1 MNRRTLGFVP
11 LILLVILATI
21 GCEEDENAQVAKVA
35 IEAAKQQAELNQE
48 MSRLNREVASGT
60 KRLVEANA
68 ESQEKLVVMQGE
80 LQGEQA
86 EVSRQRDKLETERK
100 DIAAQR
106 IRESVLAPV
115 VAWIL
120 PFAICGLALVTCCF
134 LLFGLRR
141 ATDDEAAISELL
153 VEELTSERP
162 TLLPGPAPH
171 VTIQDHSH
179 TADSEPGS
187 VGQP

>member
-1 MNRRTLGFVP
+1 MNRKTPGLIP
-11 LILLVILATI
+11 LILLIILATI

-68 ESQEKLVVMQGE
+68 ESQEKLVVMQSE
-80 LQGEQA
+80 LQDEQA
-86 EVSRQRDKLETERK
+86 EVSRQRDNLEVERK

-115 VAWIL
+115 VAWVL
-120 PFAICGLALVTCCF
+120 PFAICGLALATCCF

-141 ATDDEAAISELL
+141 ETDDEAAISELL

-162 TLLPGPAPH
+162 MLLAGPAANAA
-171 VTIQDHSH
+171 IQDHSNTAGTDTG
-179 TADSEPGS
+179 TAD
-187 VGQP
+187 QP

>member
-1 MNRRTLGFVP
+1 MNRKTPGFIP

-68 ESQEKLVVMQGE
+68 ESQEKLVVLQSD

-86 EVSRQRDKLETERK
+86 EVSRQRDNLEVERK

-120 PFAICGLALVTCCF
+120 PFAICGLALATCCF

-162 TLLPGPAPH
+162 TLLPGPATQ
-171 VTIQDHSH
+171 VAIEDHAH
-179 TADSEPGS
+179 TADGESGS
-187 VGQP
+187 AGQP

>member
-1 MNRRTLGFVP
+1 MKRKTPSFVP
-11 LILLVILATI
+11 IIMLVVLATT

-35 IEAAKQQAELNQE
+35 IEAAKQQAELNQK

-86 EVSRQRDKLETERK
+86 EVSRQRDNLETERK

-153 VEELTSERP
+153 VEELASERP
-162 TLLPGPAPH
+162 MLLAGPAANAA
-171 VTIQDHSH
+171 IQDHSH
-179 TADSEPGS
+179 AVDADTGTTDRP
-187 VGQP
+187 